1 MLSWQTFG
9 RNFGCLFYN
18 MTIASLI
25 TPLTLVSL
33 YTGSLLWSSMC
44 PCIQISSKGGW
55 MVRKPTCLHCS
66 TGCRGITAPS
76 MHTEELEHT
85 GSRQATCE
93 HSNLRKRAPVPIT
106 AVQINNWL
114 QMSSLEM
121 GFLPSVLSG
130 CVIPLGVAIQPKGH
144 VLSWPGPVFV
154 KKLFTENQLLI
165 KFLVS
170 HWPCYRVCIQNHRT
184 MGFCNFFLQTLI
196 SQHQEVIPAL
206 VSGKLGI

>member
-1 MLSWQTFG
+1 MVLPEVSVLHYVATWSY
-9 RNFGCLFYN
+9 GCSLCQQNPWLILATPNDWLESRRAF
-18 MTIASLI
+18 IAAL
-25 TPLTLVSL
+25 
-33 YTGSLLWSSMC
+33 GA
-44 PCIQISSKGGW
+44 G
-55 MVRKPTCLHCS
+55 
-66 TGCRGITAPS
+66 GITAPS

-106 AVQINNWL
+106 AVPIKNWL

-196 SQHQEVIPAL
+196 LQHQEVIPAL
-206 VSGKLGI
+206 VSGKLGIQVSNCNRKVVEARRWRN